1 MCFDLSRERKQR
13 METVVVIVVLLV
25 LLVLFG
31 GAGYFFVRET
41 GWEHARLWFTA
52 PRQFRHIAGSTR
64 GNEPARDD
72 LESDSTRLT
81 GTRRAMRFGE
91 PGPMT
96 VALDDNSLRELRE
109 ELHGELT
116 RAAGLTREFDAR
128 LTRMEET
135 LSATR
140 QLPDEIGH
148 SIKEQESRT
157 RRRIEK
163 LRIEI
168 NATRVSGSPFGQR
181 RSDALADLYG
191 HLARIE
197 AALAGVVNPMLLP
210 GEPLRVPDE
219 FYSDT
224 LVWSNWNDVGER
236 AYAFGEVFNQN
247 RFVLEPDIA
256 DRIERFIGTFRQA
269 LTGTVY
275 PVLHSDTRTP
285 AQIAQM
291 RSGLDS
297 IVTTLPPLRRELEA
311 AYRANTAPVADE
323 HDDEDED

>member
-1 MCFDLSRERKQR
+1 
-13 METVVVIVVLLV
+13 METVVVILVLVV

-41 GWEHARLWFTA
+41 GWENARLWLTA
-52 PRQFRHIAGSTR
+52 PRQFRQITGSAR
-64 GNEPARDD
+64 GKDESRDD
-72 LESDSTRLT
+72 LETETTRLSD
-81 GTRRAMRFGE
+81 TRRGMRFGDA
-91 PGPMT
+91 GPMT
-96 VALDDNSLRELRE
+96 VALDDNALRELRE

-140 QLPDEIGH
+140 QLPEEIGL
-148 SIKEQESRT
+148 SIKEQEART
-157 RRRIEK
+157 RRRLEK
-163 LRIEI
+163 LRVEI
-168 NATRVSGSPFGQR
+168 NATRISGSPFGQK

-191 HLARIE
+191 HLARVE

-210 GEPLRVPDE
+210 GEPLSVPEE

-224 LVWSNWNDVGER
+224 LVWANWNDVGER

-247 RFVLEPDIA
+247 RFVLEPDVA

-275 PVLHSDTRTP
+275 LVLHSDNRSP
-285 AQIAQM
+285 SQLAQM
-291 RSGLDS
+291 RGGLES
-297 IVTTLPPLRRELEA
+297 IVSALPPLRRELET
-311 AYRANTAPVADE
+311 AYHANIAPITI
-323 HDDEDED
+323 DDEEEG